1 MHAFEGQCFRV
12 LHRVVYRSWCV
23 NSHEPIHGNLELE
36 AVIAA
41 KDFQICTGES
51 SLRGV
56 TTTDTSKWGTRR
68 KLQEAKLSQ
77 VQVQH
82 S

>member
-1 MHAFEGQCFRV
+1 M
-12 LHRVVYRSWCV
+12 LHRAVYRNWRV

-41 KDFQICTGES
+41 KDFLDLR
-51 SLRGV
+51 SLRGAI
-56 TTTDTSKWGTRR
+56 TTDTSKWGTRR